1 VIPVTEDHDA
11 LLARLDQVLLSGFMS
26 ERTGSVI
33 LKEIGDLPPERA
45 RTTAVGLVLG
55 GPEFQVQ

>member
-1 VIPVTEDHDA
+1 
-11 LLARLDQVLLSGFMS
+11 MS

-45 RTTAVGLVLG
+45 RATAVGLVLG